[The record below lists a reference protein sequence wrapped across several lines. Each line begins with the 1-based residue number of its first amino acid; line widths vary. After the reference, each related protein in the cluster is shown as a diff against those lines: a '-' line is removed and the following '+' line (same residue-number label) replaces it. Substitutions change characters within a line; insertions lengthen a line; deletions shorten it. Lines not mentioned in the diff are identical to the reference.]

1 LRREKRATEITRIV
15 LVAMALGAFGVG
27 EVVFSIPPASAGPT
41 ALSGERARKSL
52 GVFVAPVPPGAKGT
66 LLLDKD
72 RGMIV
77 VGLVSGGLA
86 DQAGLRRG
94 DVLLAIDG
102 RPVNRES
109 DLAAALSAASGAGQ
123 VLAEVSRQGKV
134 LDIAI
139 AF

>member
-1 LRREKRATEITRIV
+1 MTRIV
-15 LVAMALGAFGVG
+15 VVAALLSAIGVG
-27 EVVFSIPPASAGPT
+27 DIVFSTSPASAGPT
-41 ALSGERARKSL
+41 ALSAERARKSL

-77 VGLVSGGLA
+77 VGIVSGGLA
-86 DQAGLRRG
+86 DQAGLRKG

-102 RPVNRES
+102 RPVNRET

-134 LDIAI
+134 LDISI

>member
-1 LRREKRATEITRIV
+1 MMRI
-15 LVAMALGAFGVG
+15 ALTAALLLGVG
-27 EVVFSIPPASAGPT
+27 AGDMVFSVEPGSAGPT
-41 ALSGERARKSL
+41 ALAVERTRKSL

-77 VGLVSGGLA
+77 VSIVPGGLA
-86 DQAGLRRG
+86 DQAGLRKG
-94 DVLLAIDG
+94 DVLLSIDG
-102 RPVNRES
+102 RPVNRET

-123 VLAEVSRQGKV
+123 ALAEVSRQGKV

-139 AF
+139 TF

>member
-1 LRREKRATEITRIV
+1 MILTGLADGDI
-15 LVAMALGAFGVG
+15 A
-27 EVVFSIPPASAGPT
+27 FSIRTASAGPT
-41 ALSGERARKSL
+41 SVATERTQKSL

-77 VGLVSGGLA
+77 VGVVPGGLA
-86 DQAGLRRG
+86 DQAGLRKG
-94 DVLLAIDG
+94 DVLLSIDG
-102 RPVNRES
+102 RPVNRET

-123 VLAEVSRQGKV
+123 ALAEVSRQGKV
-134 LDIAI
+134 FDLAI

>member
-1 LRREKRATEITRIV
+1 MTRIV
-15 LVAMALGAFGVG
+15 VVAVLLSAIGVG
-27 EVVFSIPPASAGPT
+27 GIVFSTSPASAGPT

-77 VGLVSGGLA
+77 VGIVAGGLA
-86 DQAGLRRG
+86 EQAGLRRG

-102 RPVNRES
+102 RPVNRET

-134 LDIAI
+134 LDLAI

>member
-1 LRREKRATEITRIV
+1 MTRIAA
-15 LVAMALGAFGVG
+15 VAALLSAISTGDI
-27 EVVFSIPPASAGPT
+27 VFSASPALAGPT
-41 ALSGERARKSL
+41 ALSAERARKSL

-77 VGLVSGGLA
+77 VGIVSGGLA
-86 DQAGLRRG
+86 DQAGLHKG

-102 RPVNRES
+102 RPVNRET

-123 VLAEVSRQGKV
+123 VLVEVSRQGKV

>member
-1 LRREKRATEITRIV
+1 MTRIV
-15 LVAMALGAFGVG
+15 LSALLVAVVSAGVPCFCFSGAV
-27 EVVFSIPPASAGPT
+27 ASAGPT
-41 ALSGERARKSL
+41 PLAAERSRKSL

-72 RGMIV
+72 RGLIV
-77 VGLVSGGLA
+77 VGVVAGGLA
-86 DQAGLRRG
+86 DQAGLRKG
-94 DVLLAIDG
+94 DVLLSIDG
-102 RPVNRES
+102 RPVNREA

-123 VLAEVSRQGKV
+123 AVAEVSRRGKL

>member
-1 LRREKRATEITRIV
+1 MIRIV
-15 LVAMALGAFGVG
+15 VVVAMLTAIGVDDI
-27 EVVFSIPPASAGPT
+27 VFSILPASAGPT
-41 ALSGERARKSL
+41 ALSTERARKSL

-77 VGLVSGGLA
+77 VGIVSGGLA
-86 DQAGLRRG
+86 QQAGLRKG

-102 RPVNRES
+102 RPVNRET

-123 VLAEVSRQGKV
+123 VLAEVSRHGKV